1 MAVTLQVMESVV
13 TMTLKVSE
21 TASHRDCS
29 SVKLQVSMTVVSV
42 TLQVMEAVV
51 TVTLKVIEFAG
62 HRDCGNVSLQVSV
75 TVVTVTFPQCPEGV
89 VTG

>member
-1 MAVTLQVMESVV
+1 MAVTLQVMETVV
-13 TMTLKVSE
+13 TMTLKVNE

-62 HRDCGNVSLQVSV
+62 HRDCSNVSLQVSV

>member
-1 MAVTLQVMESVV
+1 MAVTLQVMETVV

-29 SVKLQVSMTVVSV
+29 
-42 TLQVMEAVV
+42 
-51 TVTLKVIEFAG
+51 
-62 HRDCGNVSLQVSV
+62 NVSLQVSV
-75 TVVTVTFPQCPEGV
+75 TVVTVTFTQCPEGV